1 MRHLLL
7 LPCPDN
13 ELGRVSKV
21 SARDIGRR
29 ICLSPRNDI
38 QDFES
43 QLRQLV
49 CHGEDIVIGSR
60 NPDSSI
66 PLQMFPASRNP
77 LFVELVDIFR
87 RTALIPFSFVH
98 AHHLSALHADTAVG
112 EEVRRIGE
120 DHVELEIK
128 FAHQPDTVSLEESEI
143 VSPMI
148 YRLFVHH
155 FGCKDNANI

>member
-60 NPDSSI
+60 YPDGTI
-66 PLQMFPASRNP
+66 LLQMFPASRNP
-77 LFVELVDIFR
+77 LLVELVDMFR
-87 RTALIPFSFVH
+87 RTALVPFTFIH

-155 FGCKDNANI
+155 FGCKDNVNI